1 MASLMDDGDELAV
14 DVSTAFLVW
23 SPRRTLACPNGT
35 LVLDRQS
42 SVNPVQQGLLAALV
56 RDTTAS
62 LLLGPSGVPVS
73 EVAVKGQEFVLGVKL
88 AVPGLSLF
96 RLTSLCFFFIHVHQ
110 EDVCVLLD
118 VVGRNFRGRAAGM
131 RCPTPGAVTPEMR
144 G

>member
-1 MASLMDDGDELAV
+1 MDAGDELAV
-14 DVSTAFLVW
+14 DVSTAFSVW
-23 SPRRTLACPNGT
+23 FPRRTLACPNGS

-73 EVAVKGQEFVLGVKL
+73 EVAEESQEFILGVEL
-88 AVPGLSLF
+88 AVPGLSFL
-96 RLTSLCFFFIHVHQ
+96 RLTNLFLFIIHVHK

-118 VVGRNFRGRAAGM
+118 VMGRGFRGRAAGM
-131 RCPTPGAVTPEMR
+131 RCPAPGAVTPEM
-144 G
+144 GS